1 MPAARPSRRYGIVAA
16 SVAVHAALLTA
27 VALHAPRLKI
37 PPPESGPPEAV
48 IPVLIL
54 PRAPPPN
61 AAPGAKPTP
70 IRLHRRPQ
78 RFADELPPIAP
89 LVAPTAEEPAEERAA
104 PAPGP
109 RVLNLPSQEDA
120 FAANARDALRS
131 RLNCDDARLSRAER
145 EGCLERFGAAGRD
158 APILG
163 LGVNRDKASE
173 LDAAARRKEQDYG
186 YKRSA
191 PGGVGVS
198 GTGRNAGG
206 IERPG
211 NPNMGMGAT
220 SEDLGRTTGNDSR
233 RELKVPF

>member
-1 MPAARPSRRYGIVAA
+1 MPAARRSRRYGIVAA

-27 VALHAPRLKI
+27 VAVHAPRLKI
-37 PPPESGPPEAV
+37 PPQESGPPEAV

-61 AAPGAKPTP
+61 AAPGAKPSP

-78 RFADELPPIAP
+78 RFADDLPPIAP
-89 LVAPTAEEPAEERAA
+89 LIAPTEEEPAEERAA
-104 PAPGP
+104 PTPGP
-109 RVLNLPSQEDA
+109 RVLNLPTQEDA
-120 FAANARDALRS
+120 FAANARNALRS

-145 EGCLERFGAAGRD
+145 ERCLERFGAAGRD
-158 APILG
+158 APVLG
-163 LGVNRDKASE
+163 LGVDRDKASE
-173 LDAAARRKEQDYG
+173 LEAAARRKEQDYG

-198 GTGRNAGG
+198 GTGRNAGA